1 MINKLD
7 RVVTKLPIVDVKQ
20 LNSGARLAEEV
31 YSALGGVLFSKGTLL
46 SEKEIEFLEAFMVK
60 KVHIEEA
67 SAGNTTE
74 QAEAPADEQAKASD
88 KLIPVKPAIQE
99 TFEKAVSTLKNLMV
113 RVQGGNNIPVME
125 VREVV
130 TPIIT
135 EFQQQPQVLL
145 SLRRFARMDS
155 YTYEHAIAVG
165 IISYMIAKWIKV
177 PEKEW
182 MQVALAGT
190 LLDIGKTKIDRRIL
204 QKPGKLTEEEFEE
217 MKKHTVYGY
226 QIIKASHGLSEG
238 VALAALQHHE
248 REDGSGY
255 PLGLPGSKL
264 HLYSKIVAVADV
276 YHAMCSDRIYQK
288 ALSPYV
294 VVEQLVRDSFG
305 KLDPTIV
312 RKFVD
317 GITQFTIGT
326 IVELSDGTIGKIVF
340 TDRNHPTRPMVETG
354 GKIVNLVDARHL
366 SIIRVLEQS

>member
-1 MINKLD
+1 MNKLD
-7 RVVTKLPIVDVKQ
+7 QVVTKLPIVDVKQ
-20 LNSGARLAEEV
+20 LNRGARLAEEV
-31 YSALGGVLFSKGTLL
+31 YTASGGMLFSKGTLL
-46 SEKEIEFLEAFMVK
+46 YEKEIEFLEAFMIK
-60 KVHIEEA
+60 KVTIEETGVG
-67 SAGNTTE
+67 SSTE
-74 QAEAPADEQAKASD
+74 CPEAPAEEQAKAFD
-88 KLIPVKPAIQE
+88 KLSPVKSTIQE
-99 TFEKAVSTLKNLMV
+99 TFDSAVSRLKNVMSQ
-113 RVQGGNNIPVME
+113 VQGGNNIPVME
-125 VREVV
+125 VREAVAPV
-130 TPIIT
+130 IA
-135 EFQQQPQVLL
+135 EFQQQPQALL
-145 SLRRFARMDS
+145 SLHRFARKD

-204 QKPGKLTEEEFEE
+204 QKPGKLTDDEFEE
-217 MKKHTVYGY
+217 MKKHTIYGY

-255 PLGLPGSKL
+255 PLGLTGSKL

-276 YHAMCSDRIYQK
+276 YHAMCSNRIYQQ

-294 VVEQLVRDSFG
+294 VVEQLVQDSFG

-317 GITQFTIGT
+317 GITQFAIGT

-354 GKIVNLVDARHL
+354 GKIVNLVDAGHL